1 MSMKNIK
8 FTGLLTRKKA
18 VRYLIYVLF
27 VCAFAVF
34 VIKLN
39 QVEKTELVVRTG
51 QTFEKAKVVK
61 ILQDNLEEN
70 GTRVGEQKVRVR
82 MLTGVRKGEELDIT
96 SSSGYLFGAAC
107 KPGMKV
113 IVMQSVAGDSTVASV
128 YTQDREGVIYIF
140 ALIYLLVLCLIGGKQ
155 GIKGCLGLVFTFFCV
170 IFVYLPLVYLK
181 YSPFWTAVFVCFITT
196 LVTMY
201 LIGGPTR
208 KTCAATLGTLVGVIL
223 AGVSAWCFSKA
234 SGISGYNVS
243 DIETLMTL
251 WNTNRIQVG
260 GLLFSGLLKIVI
272 RRCQN
277 ILFCQNP
284 RDLTRTFPGSTEG
297 KNLPHNLCRFRIRFE
312 MVFHS
317 FGFPVAV
324 GRATSEPFAALGLQ
338 LFHGADLPARV
349 LCVQLVCP
357 VADGI
362 KIVAALNRRIHA
374 IVHRNEPHVLLREIN
389 LHVVADLQVLTPQPG
404 GILYNQ
410 GGDLPGF
417 DHFHDLFP
425 TRPLK

>member
-1 MSMKNIK
+1 MKNIK
-8 FTGLLTRKKA
+8 LTGLLTRKKA
-18 VRYLIYVLF
+18 VRYLIYFLL
-27 VCAFAVF
+27 VCVFAVF
-34 VIKLN
+34 VIRLN

-70 GTRVGEQKVRVR
+70 GTRVGEQKVRVH

-128 YTQDREGVIYIF
+128 YTQDRESVIYIF
-140 ALIYLLVLCLIGGKQ
+140 ALIYLLALCMIGGKQ

-201 LIGGPTR
+201 LIGGSTR
-208 KTCAATLGTLVGVIL
+208 KTCAATLGTLAGVVL
-223 AGVSAWCFSKA
+223 AGISAWCFSKA

-260 GLLFSGLLKIVI
+260 GLLFSGLLISCLGAVMDVAMSISSAIDEIYK
-272 RRCQN
+272 QN
-277 ILFCQNP
+277 SS
-284 RDLTRTFPGSTEG
+284 LTRTELFKAGLRVGRDMMGTDSNTLILAFAGSSVSTLLLDYAYD
-297 KNLPHNLCRFRIRFE
+297 LPYQQIINSNNIGIAIMQGLAG
-312 MVFHS
+312 S
-317 FGFPVAV
+317 FGIVLSV
-324 GRATSEPFAALGLQ
+324 PFTVLICTV
-338 LFHGADLPARV
+338 LFHKNK
-349 LCVQLVCP
+349 QL
-357 VADGI
+357 D
-362 KIVAALNRRIHA
+362 
-374 IVHRNEPHVLLREIN
+374 
-389 LHVVADLQVLTPQPG
+389 
-404 GILYNQ
+404 
-410 GGDLPGF
+410 
-417 DHFHDLFP
+417 
-425 TRPLK
+425 

>member
-1 MSMKNIK
+1 MKNTK

-18 VRYLIYVLF
+18 VRYLIYILF
-27 VCAFAVF
+27 VCVFAVF

-128 YTQDREGVIYIF
+128 YTQDREGIIYIF
-140 ALIYLLVLCLIGGKQ
+140 AIIYLLALCLIGGKQ
-155 GIKGCLGLVFTFFCV
+155 GIKGCLGLIFTFFCV

-181 YSPFWTAVFVCFITT
+181 FSPFWTAVFVCFITT

-208 KTCAATLGTLVGVIL
+208 KTCAATLGTLAGVVL
-223 AGVSAWCFSKA
+223 AGISAWCFSKA
-234 SGISGYNVS
+234 SGITGFNVS

-260 GLLFSGLLKIVI
+260 GLLFSGLLISCLGAVMDVAMSISSAIDEIYRQNTSLTRKELFKAGLRVGRDMMGTDSNTLILAFAGSSVSTLLLDYSYDLPYQQIINSNNIGIAIMQGLAGSFGIVLSVPFTVLI
-272 RRCQN
+272 CT
-277 ILFCQNP
+277 ILFHK
-284 RDLTRTFPGSTEG
+284 S
-297 KNLPHNLCRFRIRFE
+297 K
-312 MVFHS
+312 
-317 FGFPVAV
+317 
-324 GRATSEPFAALGLQ
+324 
-338 LFHGADLPARV
+338 
-349 LCVQLVCP
+349 
-357 VADGI
+357 
-362 KIVAALNRRIHA
+362 
-374 IVHRNEPHVLLREIN
+374 
-389 LHVVADLQVLTPQPG
+389 
-404 GILYNQ
+404 
-410 GGDLPGF
+410 
-417 DHFHDLFP
+417 
-425 TRPLK
+425 

>member
-1 MSMKNIK
+1 MSMKNTK
-8 FTGLLTRKKA
+8 FTELLTRKKA
-18 VRYLIYVLF
+18 VRYLIYILF
-27 VCAFAVF
+27 VCVFAVF

-260 GLLFSGLLKIVI
+260 GLLFSGLLISCLGAVMDVAMSISSAIDEIYRQNLSLSRKELFKAGLRVGRDMMGTDSNTLILAFAGSSVSTLLLDYSYNLPYQQIINSNNIGIAIMQGLAGSFGIVLSVPFTVLI
-272 RRCQN
+272 CT
-277 ILFCQNP
+277 ILFH
-284 RDLTRTFPGSTEG
+284 
-297 KNLPHNLCRFRIRFE
+297 K
-312 MVFHS
+312 
-317 FGFPVAV
+317 
-324 GRATSEPFAALGLQ
+324 
-338 LFHGADLPARV
+338 
-349 LCVQLVCP
+349 
-357 VADGI
+357 
-362 KIVAALNRRIHA
+362 K
-374 IVHRNEPHVLLREIN
+374 
-389 LHVVADLQVLTPQPG
+389 
-404 GILYNQ
+404 
-410 GGDLPGF
+410 
-417 DHFHDLFP
+417 
-425 TRPLK
+425 

>member
-1 MSMKNIK
+1 MSMKNTK
-8 FTGLLTRKKA
+8 FTGLFTRKKA

-107 KPGMKV
+107 KPDMKV

-260 GLLFSGLLKIVI
+260 GLLFSGLLISCLGAVMDVAMSI
-272 RRCQN
+272 SSAIDEIYRQN
-277 ILFCQNP
+277 LSLSRKELFTAGL
-284 RDLTRTFPGSTEG
+284 R
-297 KNLPHNLCRFRIRFE
+297 
-312 MVFHS
+312 
-317 FGFPVAV
+317 V
-324 GRATSEPFAALGLQ
+324 GRAAAAASPSVGLRVGRDMMGTDSNTLILAFAGSSVSTLLLDYSYNLPYQQIINSNNIGIAIMQGLAGSFGIVLSVPFTVLICTI
-338 LFHGADLPARV
+338 LFHK
-349 LCVQLVCP
+349 Q
-357 VADGI
+357 
-362 KIVAALNRRIHA
+362 
-374 IVHRNEPHVLLREIN
+374 
-389 LHVVADLQVLTPQPG
+389 
-404 GILYNQ
+404 
-410 GGDLPGF
+410 
-417 DHFHDLFP
+417 
-425 TRPLK
+425 

>member
-1 MSMKNIK
+1 MKKIK

-18 VRYLIYVLF
+18 VRYLIYILF
-27 VCAFAVF
+27 VCVFAVF

-260 GLLFSGLLKIVI
+260 GLLFSGLLISCLGAVMDVAMSISSAIDEIYRQNLSLSRKELFKAGLRVGRDMMGTDSNTLILAFAGSSVSTLLLDYSYNLPYQQIINSNNIGIAIMQGLAGSFVIVLSVPFTVLI
-272 RRCQN
+272 CT
-277 ILFCQNP
+277 ILFH
-284 RDLTRTFPGSTEG
+284 
-297 KNLPHNLCRFRIRFE
+297 K
-312 MVFHS
+312 
-317 FGFPVAV
+317 
-324 GRATSEPFAALGLQ
+324 
-338 LFHGADLPARV
+338 
-349 LCVQLVCP
+349 
-357 VADGI
+357 
-362 KIVAALNRRIHA
+362 K
-374 IVHRNEPHVLLREIN
+374 
-389 LHVVADLQVLTPQPG
+389 
-404 GILYNQ
+404 
-410 GGDLPGF
+410 
-417 DHFHDLFP
+417 
-425 TRPLK
+425 

>member
-1 MSMKNIK
+1 MKNIK
-8 FTGLLTRKKA
+8 LTGLLTRKKA
-18 VRYLIYVLF
+18 VRYLIYFLL
-27 VCAFAVF
+27 VCVFAVF
-34 VIKLN
+34 VIRLN

-70 GTRVGEQKVRVR
+70 GTRVGEQKVRVH

-128 YTQDREGVIYIF
+128 YTQDRESVIYIF
-140 ALIYLLVLCLIGGKQ
+140 ALIYLLALCMIGGKQ

-208 KTCAATLGTLVGVIL
+208 KTCAATLGTLAGVVL
-223 AGVSAWCFSKA
+223 AGISAWCFSQA

-260 GLLFSGLLKIVI
+260 GLLFSGLLISCLGAVMDVAMSISSAIDEIYK
-272 RRCQN
+272 QN
-277 ILFCQNP
+277 SS
-284 RDLTRTFPGSTEG
+284 LTRTELFKAGLRVGRDMMGTDSNTLILAFAGSSVSTLLLDYAYD
-297 KNLPHNLCRFRIRFE
+297 LPYQQIINSNNIGIAIMQGLAG
-312 MVFHS
+312 S
-317 FGFPVAV
+317 FGIVLSV
-324 GRATSEPFAALGLQ
+324 PFTVLICTV
-338 LFHGADLPARV
+338 LFHKNK
-349 LCVQLVCP
+349 QL
-357 VADGI
+357 D
-362 KIVAALNRRIHA
+362 
-374 IVHRNEPHVLLREIN
+374 
-389 LHVVADLQVLTPQPG
+389 
-404 GILYNQ
+404 
-410 GGDLPGF
+410 
-417 DHFHDLFP
+417 
-425 TRPLK
+425 

>member
-1 MSMKNIK
+1 MSRKNTK
-8 FTGLLTRKKA
+8 FTVLLTRKKA
-18 VRYLIYVLF
+18 VRYLIYILF
-27 VCAFAVF
+27 VCVFAVF

-260 GLLFSGLLKIVI
+260 GLLFSGLLISCLGAVMDVAMSISSAIDEIYRQNLSLSRKELFKAGLRVGRDMMGTDSNTLILAFAGSSVSTLLLDYSYNLPYQQIINSNNIGIAIMQGLAGSFGIVLSVPFTVLI
-272 RRCQN
+272 CT
-277 ILFCQNP
+277 ILFH
-284 RDLTRTFPGSTEG
+284 
-297 KNLPHNLCRFRIRFE
+297 K
-312 MVFHS
+312 
-317 FGFPVAV
+317 
-324 GRATSEPFAALGLQ
+324 
-338 LFHGADLPARV
+338 
-349 LCVQLVCP
+349 
-357 VADGI
+357 
-362 KIVAALNRRIHA
+362 K
-374 IVHRNEPHVLLREIN
+374 
-389 LHVVADLQVLTPQPG
+389 
-404 GILYNQ
+404 
-410 GGDLPGF
+410 
-417 DHFHDLFP
+417 
-425 TRPLK
+425 

>member
-1 MSMKNIK
+1 MSMKKTK
-8 FTGLLTRKKA
+8 FTGLFTRKKA

-260 GLLFSGLLKIVI
+260 GLLFSGLLISCLGAVMDVAMSISSAIDEIYRQNLSLSRKELFKAGLRVGRDMMGTDSNTLILAFAGSSVSTLLLDYSYNLPYQQIINSNNIGIAIMQGLAGSFGIVLSVPFTVLI
-272 RRCQN
+272 CT
-277 ILFCQNP
+277 ILFH
-284 RDLTRTFPGSTEG
+284 
-297 KNLPHNLCRFRIRFE
+297 K
-312 MVFHS
+312 
-317 FGFPVAV
+317 
-324 GRATSEPFAALGLQ
+324 
-338 LFHGADLPARV
+338 
-349 LCVQLVCP
+349 
-357 VADGI
+357 
-362 KIVAALNRRIHA
+362 K
-374 IVHRNEPHVLLREIN
+374 
-389 LHVVADLQVLTPQPG
+389 
-404 GILYNQ
+404 
-410 GGDLPGF
+410 
-417 DHFHDLFP
+417 
-425 TRPLK
+425 

>member
-1 MSMKNIK
+1 MSMKNTK
-8 FTGLLTRKKA
+8 FTGLFTRKKA

-260 GLLFSGLLKIVI
+260 GLLFSGLLISCLGAVMDVAMSI
-272 RRCQN
+272 SSAIDEIYRQN
-277 ILFCQNP
+277 LSLSRKELFKAGLRVGRDMMGTDSNTLILAFA
-284 RDLTRTFPGSTEG
+284 GSSVSTLLLDYSY
-297 KNLPHNLCRFRIRFE
+297 NLPYQQIINSNNIGIAIMQGLAG
-312 MVFHS
+312 S
-317 FGFPVAV
+317 FGIVLSV
-324 GRATSEPFAALGLQ
+324 PFT
-338 LFHGADLPARV
+338 V
-349 LCVQLVCP
+349 LICT
-357 VADGI
+357 I
-362 KIVAALNRRIHA
+362 
-374 IVHRNEPHVLLREIN
+374 LL
-389 LHVVADLQVLTPQPG
+389 
-404 GILYNQ
+404 Y
-410 GGDLPGF
+410 
-417 DHFHDLFP
+417 
-425 TRPLK
+425 KK

>member
-1 MSMKNIK
+1 MSMKNTK

-18 VRYLIYVLF
+18 VRYLIYILF
-27 VCAFAVF
+27 VCVFAVF

-260 GLLFSGLLKIVI
+260 GLLFSGLLISCLGAVMDVAMSISSAIDEMYRQNLSLSRKELFKAGLRVGRDMMGTDSNTLILAFAGSSVSTLLLDYSYNLPYQQIINSNNIGIAIMQGLAGSFGIVLSVPFTVLI
-272 RRCQN
+272 CT
-277 ILFCQNP
+277 ILFH
-284 RDLTRTFPGSTEG
+284 
-297 KNLPHNLCRFRIRFE
+297 K
-312 MVFHS
+312 
-317 FGFPVAV
+317 
-324 GRATSEPFAALGLQ
+324 
-338 LFHGADLPARV
+338 
-349 LCVQLVCP
+349 
-357 VADGI
+357 
-362 KIVAALNRRIHA
+362 K
-374 IVHRNEPHVLLREIN
+374 
-389 LHVVADLQVLTPQPG
+389 
-404 GILYNQ
+404 
-410 GGDLPGF
+410 
-417 DHFHDLFP
+417 
-425 TRPLK
+425 

>member
-1 MSMKNIK
+1 MSMKNTK
-8 FTGLLTRKKA
+8 FTGLFTRKKA

-260 GLLFSGLLKIVI
+260 GLLFSGLLISCLGAVMDVAMSISSAIDEIYRQNLSLSRKELFKAGLRVGRDMMGTDSNTLILAFAGSSVSTLLLDYSYNLPYQQIINSNNIGIAIMQGLAGSFGIVLSVPFTVLI
-272 RRCQN
+272 CT
-277 ILFCQNP
+277 ILFHKQ
-284 RDLTRTFPGSTEG
+284 
-297 KNLPHNLCRFRIRFE
+297 
-312 MVFHS
+312 
-317 FGFPVAV
+317 
-324 GRATSEPFAALGLQ
+324 
-338 LFHGADLPARV
+338 
-349 LCVQLVCP
+349 
-357 VADGI
+357 
-362 KIVAALNRRIHA
+362 
-374 IVHRNEPHVLLREIN
+374 
-389 LHVVADLQVLTPQPG
+389 
-404 GILYNQ
+404 
-410 GGDLPGF
+410 
-417 DHFHDLFP
+417 
-425 TRPLK
+425 